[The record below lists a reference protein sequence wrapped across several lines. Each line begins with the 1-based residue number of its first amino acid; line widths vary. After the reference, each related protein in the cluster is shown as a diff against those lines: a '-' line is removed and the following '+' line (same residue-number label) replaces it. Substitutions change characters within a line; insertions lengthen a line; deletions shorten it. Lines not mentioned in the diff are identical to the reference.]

1 MAKRFPGLRRG
12 GRCPA
17 GKPLARS
24 AESGPLPTPDGAFDL
39 EGFLRALDDGKLKH
53 LQEEVQREAQRRS
66 WAKKSTEAA
75 GQEKPSLRRRAT
87 GRRSPPRAKSALTI
101 GQERL
106 ARAALNA
113 GASPAAVAK
122 ELGIGGAQVASL
134 ARTMKKDRPRRT
146 PATTG
151 EKQ

>member
-1 MAKRFPGLRRG
+1 MAKRYPGSRRG

-17 GKPLARS
+17 GKPLAES
-24 AESGPLPTPDGAFDL
+24 VESGPGPAPDGAFDL
-39 EGFLRALDDGKLKH
+39 ESFLRALDDGKLKH
-53 LQEEVQREAQRRS
+53 LQEEVQLEARRRG
-66 WAKKSTEAA
+66 WTTTPPKTA

-122 ELGIGGAQVASL
+122 ELGIGRAQVTSL
-134 ARTMKKDRPRRT
+134 ARAMKKDRPAGR
-146 PATTG
+146 
-151 EKQ
+151 

>member
-1 MAKRFPGLRRG
+1 MARRYPGSRRD

-17 GKPLARS
+17 GKPLA
-24 AESGPLPTPDGAFDL
+24 ETVEPGPLPTPVGAFDL

-53 LQEEVQREAQRRS
+53 LQEEVQREARRRG

-75 GQEKPSLRRRAT
+75 GQEKPSLHRRAT
-87 GRRSPPRAKSALTI
+87 GRRSPPRGKSTLTI

-122 ELGIGGAQVASL
+122 ELGIGRAQVASL
-134 ARTMKKDRPRRT
+134 ARTMKKDRPARS
-146 PATTG
+146 
-151 EKQ
+151 